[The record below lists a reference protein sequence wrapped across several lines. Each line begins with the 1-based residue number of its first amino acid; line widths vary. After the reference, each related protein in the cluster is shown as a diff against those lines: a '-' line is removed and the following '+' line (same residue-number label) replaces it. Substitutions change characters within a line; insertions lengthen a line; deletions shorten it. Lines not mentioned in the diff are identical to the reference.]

1 MAKRALMHK
10 NLLKLSKMLKRKPLI
25 VVGVFVAIFAL
36 IIIAKTASF
45 YPFLFHLAFDKGVKL
60 KQASPTKI
68 NILLLGIGG
77 GSHDGP
83 NLTDTIILAN
93 LDEAKNKVTLTSIP
107 RDLWAPDLEG
117 ANKKINEAYAQGE
130 VKRKGGGLP
139 LAEAV
144 IGKVTGQQID
154 YGIRID
160 FSGFVKAVDTLGG
173 LDINVDNTL
182 DDYVYP
188 ISGKEDDTCGF
199 SVEEIQAFTATASA
213 NEVASQ
219 EKFTCRYKHL
229 HFDKGLNHMDG
240 ETALEYVRSRHAL
253 GAEGSDFARS
263 KRQQKVISAFRDK
276 LFSAQ
281 TLINPGKII
290 NLYNIVSSSIDTD
303 IISDE
308 FDDFIRLAQT
318 MKGAKIQSTVIDTG
332 DESSKRVGLLENAPI
347 SSEYNNLFV
356 LIPRIGNGNFSEVQS
371 YIACEINTGNCL
383 VSKTPKN

>member
-1 MAKRALMHK
+1 
-10 NLLKLSKMLKRKPLI
+10 MLKRKPLI
-25 VVGVFVAIFAL
+25 VVGIFVAIFAL

-45 YPFLFHLAFDKGVKL
+45 YPFLFHLFFDKGVKL
-60 KQASPTKI
+60 KQANPTKL

-93 LDEAKNKVTLTSIP
+93 IDEAKNKVTLTSIP

-117 ANKKINEAYAQGE
+117 ANKKINVAYAQGE
-130 VKRKGGGLP
+130 AKRKGGGLP
-139 LAEAV
+139 LAEAIV
-144 IGKVTGQQID
+144 GKITGQTID

-160 FSGFVKAVDTLGG
+160 FSGFVKAVDILGG
-173 LDINVDNTL
+173 LDVNVDNTL
-182 DDYVYP
+182 DDYEYP

-199 SVEEIQAFTATASA
+199 TPEDIQTFSATDSA
-213 NEVASQ
+213 ETDIQ
-219 EKFTCRYKHL
+219 QKFACRYMHV
-229 HFDKGLNHMDG
+229 HFDKGLNYMDG
-240 ETALEYVRSRHAL
+240 EQALEYVRSRHAL
-253 GAEGSDFARS
+253 GAENGDFARS

-318 MKGAKIQSTVIDTG
+318 TKGAKIQSTVIDSG
-332 DESSKRVGLLENAPI
+332 DEQTNRPGLLKIVPI
-347 SSEYNNLFV
+347 SSDYDYLSV
-356 LIPRIGNGNFSEVQS
+356 LIPRIGNGNFLEIQQ
-371 YIACEINTGNCL
+371 YLDCEINKGNC
-383 VSKTPKN
+383 VIPKTVKN